1 MCIISSNC
9 HVLFKR
15 SSCLPFSP
23 KHVIVK
29 YLLKL
34 PALGQVAPWLC
45 QGLGREGVCGGRNSK
60 QLRVISTLCP

>member
-9 HVLFKR
+9 HVPFEL
-15 SSCLPFSP
+15 SSCLPFSS
-23 KHVIVK
+23 KHAIVK

-45 QGLGREGVCGGRNSK
+45 QGLGREGVGEGRISK
-60 QLRVISTLCP
+60 QLRVINTLCP

>member
-9 HVLFKR
+9 HVPFEL
-15 SSCLPFSP
+15 SSCLPFSS

-45 QGLGREGVCGGRNSK
+45 QGLGREGVCGGESA
-60 QLRVISTLCP
+60 SS

>member
-1 MCIISSNC
+1 M
-9 HVLFKR
+9 LFKR
-15 SSCLPFSP
+15 NSCLPFSP

-45 QGLGREGVCGGRNSK
+45 QGLGREGVCGGEK
-60 QLRVISTLCP
+60 QQAAEGDKHIVPLRTSRT